1 MRNFSKHAIAAA
13 LSAIAMG
20 SIGIGAAAAADVA
33 TPQYRESQEY
43 YREAPIEERYVYRR
57 APAVYAAPP
66 PAAYYEY
73 EPGPVVLLPQA
84 YYLRRPYAYGARP
97 YAFRGY
103 RPYVARG
110 YGRHEGSWSYGR
122 HRW

>member
-1 MRNFSKHAIAAA
+1 MRNFSKHATAAV

-20 SIGIGAAAAADVA
+20 SIGVGCAAAADVA

-43 YREAPIEERYVYRR
+43 YREAPIEQRYVYRR

-73 EPGPVVLLPQA
+73 EPGPVVVLPQA

-103 RPYVARG
+103 GPYVARG
-110 YGRHEGSWSYGR
+110 YGRYGGPGSYGR
-122 HRW
+122 RW